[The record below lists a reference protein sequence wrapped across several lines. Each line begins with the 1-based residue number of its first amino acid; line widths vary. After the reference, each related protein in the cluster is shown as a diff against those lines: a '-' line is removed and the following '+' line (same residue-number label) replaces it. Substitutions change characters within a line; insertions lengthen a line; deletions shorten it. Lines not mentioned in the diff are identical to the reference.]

1 MQDPGCLLPGLRGP
15 GPDFNIRCAVLQ
27 TADQGPEGDRDLQGP
42 QGPAN
47 GPSLEA
53 ETVPSE
59 ASWNLGWAQAWLMRP
74 CTNSFT
80 SLGLSFHFYKMGINT
95 AFLRMFFERI
105 KQFFGG
111 GCFGGFCFL
120 GVVLRIIRI

>member
-1 MQDPGCLLPGLRGP
+1 M
-15 GPDFNIRCAVLQ
+15 
-27 TADQGPEGDRDLQGP
+27 
-42 QGPAN
+42 
-47 GPSLEA
+47 
-53 ETVPSE
+53 PSE

-111 GCFGGFCFL
+111 GVL
-120 GVVLRIIRI
+120 GVFVFWGLFCVLFVYSAQHSPTCIGHVCYN